1 MATRTSSAIGVSSDM
16 MISFKDKQKHID
28 RIKTERGCLSSVVF
42 DSPDGLWWVPG
53 KYYPEPGGA
62 YIHPV
67 MRLLNEVGGSRPGIA
82 YIINHVCVT
91 CEAILK
97 TFPQF
102 DRVIVRAYNA
112 K

>member
-1 MATRTSSAIGVSSDM
+1 MYEFGDIPR
-16 MISFKDKQKHID
+16 MIQS
-28 RIKTERGCLSSVVF
+28 IKPERGCMSSVVF
-42 DSPDGLWWVPG
+42 SSPDGTWWVPG

-67 MRLLNEVGGSRPGIA
+67 MRLLNEIGGSRPGVA
-82 YIINHVCVT
+82 YIINHVCIT

-102 DRVIVRAYNA
+102 DRVIVRSYGAE
-112 K
+112 

>member
-1 MATRTSSAIGVSSDM
+1 MYEFGDLPR
-16 MISFKDKQKHID
+16 MIQS
-28 RIKTERGCLSSVVF
+28 IKPERGCMSSVVF
-42 DSPDGLWWVPG
+42 SSPDGIWWVPG

-82 YIINHVCVT
+82 YIINHVCIT

-97 TFPQF
+97 TFQQF
-102 DRVIVRAYNA
+102 DRVIVRNYDAE
-112 K
+112 

>member
-1 MATRTSSAIGVSSDM
+1 MYEFGDIPRMV
-16 MISFKDKQKHID
+16 QN
-28 RIKTERGCLSSVVF
+28 IKPERGCMSSVVF
-42 DSPDGLWWVPG
+42 SNPDGVWWVPG

-67 MRLLNEVGGSRPGIA
+67 MRLLNEIGGSRPGIA
-82 YIINHVCVT
+82 YVIDHVCIT

-102 DRVIVRAYNA
+102 DNVIVRSYNDQ
-112 K
+112 

>member
-1 MATRTSSAIGVSSDM
+1 MYEFGDVPQ
-16 MISFKDKQKHID
+16 MIQSI
-28 RIKTERGCLSSVVF
+28 RPERGCMSSVVYY
-42 DSPDGLWWVPG
+42 SPDGLWWVSG

-67 MRLLNEVGGSRPGIA
+67 MRLLNEIGGSRPGIA
-82 YIINHVCVT
+82 YVIDHICLT

-102 DRVIVRAYNA
+102 DRVIVRSYND
-112 K
+112 

>member
-1 MATRTSSAIGVSSDM
+1 MYEFGDIPR
-16 MISFKDKQKHID
+16 MIQS
-28 RIKTERGCLSSVVF
+28 IKPERGCMSSVVF
-42 DSPDGLWWVPG
+42 SSPDGIWWVPG

-102 DRVIVRAYNA
+102 DRVIVRSYDAE
-112 K
+112 

>member
-1 MATRTSSAIGVSSDM
+1 MYEFGDLAR
-16 MISFKDKQKHID
+16 MIQN
-28 RIKTERGCLSSVVF
+28 IKPEQDCISSVVF
-42 DSPDGLWWVPG
+42 SSPDGIWWVPG
-53 KYYPEPGGA
+53 KYYPEPGGS

-102 DRVIVRAYNA
+102 DRVIVRSYSDQ
-112 K
+112 

>member
-1 MATRTSSAIGVSSDM
+1 MYEFGD
-16 MISFKDKQKHID
+16 ISRMVQN
-28 RIKTERGCLSSVVF
+28 IKPERGCMSSVVF
-42 DSPDGLWWVPG
+42 SSPDGIWWVPG

-82 YIINHVCVT
+82 YIINHVCIT

-102 DRVIVRAYNA
+102 DRVIVRSYNDQ
-112 K
+112 

>member
-1 MATRTSSAIGVSSDM
+1 MYEFEDIPQ
-16 MISFKDKQKHID
+16 MIKS
-28 RIKTERGCLSSVVF
+28 IKPERGCMSSVVF
-42 DSPDGLWWVPG
+42 SSPDGIWCVPG
-53 KYYPEPGGA
+53 KYYPKPGGA

-82 YIINHVCVT
+82 YIINHVCTT

-102 DRVIVRAYNA
+102 DRVIVRSYDAE
-112 K
+112 

>member
-1 MATRTSSAIGVSSDM
+1 MYEFGDLPRMVQS
-16 MISFKDKQKHID
+16 
-28 RIKTERGCLSSVVF
+28 IKPERGCMSSVVF
-42 DSPDGLWWVPG
+42 SSPDGIWWVPG

-82 YIINHVCVT
+82 YITNHVCIT

-97 TFPQF
+97 TFTQF
-102 DRVIVRAYNA
+102 DRVIVRNYDAE
-112 K
+112 

>member
-1 MATRTSSAIGVSSDM
+1 MYEFEDIPR
-16 MISFKDKQKHID
+16 MIQS
-28 RIKTERGCLSSVVF
+28 IKPERGCMSSVVYC
-42 DSPDGLWWVPG
+42 SPDGLWWVPG

-67 MRLLNEVGGSRPGIA
+67 MRLLNEIGGSRPGIA
-82 YIINHVCVT
+82 YIIDHVCIT

-102 DRVIVRAYNA
+102 DKVIVRSYSDQ
-112 K
+112 

>member
-1 MATRTSSAIGVSSDM
+1 MYE
-16 MISFKDKQKHID
+16 FKDIPRMIQS
-28 RIKTERGCLSSVVF
+28 IKPERGCMSSVVF
-42 DSPDGLWWVPG
+42 SSPDGIWWVPG
-53 KYYPEPGGA
+53 KYYPEPGGS

-102 DRVIVRAYNA
+102 SRVIVRSYDAE
-112 K
+112 

>member
-1 MATRTSSAIGVSSDM
+1 MYEFGDLPR
-16 MISFKDKQKHID
+16 MIQS
-28 RIKTERGCLSSVVF
+28 IKPERGCMSSVVF
-42 DSPDGLWWVPG
+42 SSPDGIWWVPG

-102 DRVIVRAYNA
+102 DRVIVRSFDAE
-112 K
+112 

>member
-1 MATRTSSAIGVSSDM
+1 MYEFGELPR
-16 MISFKDKQKHID
+16 MIQS
-28 RIKTERGCLSSVVF
+28 IKPERGCMSSVVF
-42 DSPDGLWWVPG
+42 SSPDGIWWVPG

-82 YIINHVCVT
+82 YIINHVCIT

-102 DRVIVRAYNA
+102 DRVIVRTYDVE
-112 K
+112 

>member
-1 MATRTSSAIGVSSDM
+1 MYEFGDIPR
-16 MISFKDKQKHID
+16 MIQS
-28 RIKTERGCLSSVVF
+28 IKPERGCMSSVVF
-42 DSPDGLWWVPG
+42 SSPDGIWWVPG

-102 DRVIVRAYNA
+102 DRVIIRSYDA

>member
-1 MATRTSSAIGVSSDM
+1 MYEFEDIPRMVQSI
-16 MISFKDKQKHID
+16 
-28 RIKTERGCLSSVVF
+28 RPERGCMSSAVF
-42 DSPDGLWWVPG
+42 YSPDGVWWVTG

-67 MRLLNEVGGSRPGIA
+67 MRLLNDIGGSRPGIA
-82 YIINHVCVT
+82 YVTSYVCPT

-102 DRVIVRAYNA
+102 DRVIVRSYNA

>member
-1 MATRTSSAIGVSSDM
+1 MYEFGDLPR
-16 MISFKDKQKHID
+16 MIQS
-28 RIKTERGCLSSVVF
+28 IKPERGCMSSVVYY
-42 DSPDGLWWVPG
+42 SPDGLWWVSG

-67 MRLLNEVGGSRPGIA
+67 MRLLNEIGGSRPGIA
-82 YIINHVCVT
+82 YVINHVCVT

-102 DRVIVRAYNA
+102 DRVIVRTYSD

>member
-1 MATRTSSAIGVSSDM
+1 MYEFSDIPRM
-16 MISFKDKQKHID
+16 VQS
-28 RIKTERGCLSSVVF
+28 IKPERGCMSSVVF
-42 DSPDGLWWVPG
+42 SSPDGIWWVQG
-53 KYYPEPGGA
+53 KYYPKPGGA

-82 YIINHVCVT
+82 YTINHVCIT
-91 CEAILK
+91 CETILK

-102 DRVIVRAYNA
+102 DRVIVRTYNA